1 MLILIAFNDRLV
13 VVMVVSG
20 RKVQA
25 EVILVRVIGVIRRSR
40 GGEDVQRGDRAVE
53 EGRVNNR
60 RSVWLRR
67 RYFSAIVEG

>member
-1 MLILIAFNDRLV
+1 
-13 VVMVVSG
+13 MVVSG

-25 EVILVRVIGVIRRSR
+25 EVILVRVIGVIR

-60 RSVWLRR
+60 RSVWLRGR
-67 RYFSAIVEG
+67 RGYFPAIVVEG